1 MNYLKVIVLLR
12 PLMGTCGHC
21 CIHKGVTVLF
31 DRQIVVKTA
40 YSMYL
45 KNAIEI
51 RIDKTNMLS

>member
-1 MNYLKVIVLLR
+1 
-12 PLMGTCGHC
+12 MGTCGHC
-21 CIHKGVTVLF
+21 CIHKGVTDLF